1 MEDLLIFG
9 CGGVGRYVVQ
19 AIGDLNKNK
28 PEWNIAGFI
37 DEDSEFC
44 GKTFFD
50 RPVLGGIEWIRK
62 NTSLAVII
70 AIFEPQSKKRI
81 VSELKAIG
89 CRKFPS
95 LIHPSTWI
103 ADTVKIKEGCLI
115 YPGTAIN
122 IDVSIGSFV
131 TINMNCAIGHD
142 VKIND
147 YASLAPSVG
156 IGGNSIVGEGSII
169 GIGSSII
176 QSKSIGDWSILGAG
190 SVVVRDVPAGVTVA
204 GVPARD
210 LKNSGGER

>member
-1 MEDLLIFG
+1 MEDLVIFG

-19 AIGDLNKNK
+19 AIGDLNKYK
-28 PEWNIAGFI
+28 PAWNIAGYI
-37 DEDSEFC
+37 DEDRELH
-44 GKTFFD
+44 GKTFFGI
-50 RPVLGGIEWIRK
+50 PVLGGIEWIKK
-62 NTSLAVII
+62 NKSLAVII

-95 LIHPSTWI
+95 LIHRSAWL
-103 ADTVKIKEGCLI
+103 ADTVKIEEGCLI

-142 VKIND
+142 VKINN

-156 IGGNSIVGEGSII
+156 IGGNSIVGEGSTI
-169 GIGSSII
+169 GIGTSII
-176 QSKSIGDWSILGAG
+176 QSMSIGDWSILGAG

-204 GVPARD
+204 GVPAKLLRD
-210 LKNSGGER
+210 GR